1 MRKYV
6 VMADM
11 EKSEIFISYMKEKDI
26 EKARKNTQNI
36 VVISCHRTVEQALS
50 EARKRDGV
58 DDWTFNDNR
67 FE

>member
-6 VMADM
+6 LLADM
-11 EKSEIFISYMKEKDI
+11 GKSEIFISYMKDKEI
-26 EKARKNTQNI
+26 EKARKNSQGI
-36 VVISCHRTVEQALS
+36 AVICCRRTVEQALS